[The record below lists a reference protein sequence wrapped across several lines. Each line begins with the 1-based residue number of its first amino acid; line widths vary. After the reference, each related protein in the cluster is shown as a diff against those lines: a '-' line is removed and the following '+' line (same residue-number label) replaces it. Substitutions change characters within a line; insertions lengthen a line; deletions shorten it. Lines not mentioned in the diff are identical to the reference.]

1 MPEPGTEDAGGNP
14 LQEGILGDW
23 QNRGVRDEAFA
34 SVRKKADLQQKL
46 DGIRNCPHDPQRQ
59 NLDTSHDHA
68 ECMDCGMIYNPYASE
83 DPDNPQAA
91 LQHPDPMMDNEPGSL
106 TLPQNWASVDDL
118 EFEVTDVIVPDPE
131 SIRPDKGQMDK
142 RADFLGDLGDI
153 GKSALPIAGGI
164 AGGAVGA
171 LTLNPAGIAA
181 GAAIGS
187 GLGGAGEAAL
197 NGEGAG
203 DIATQGLTDAAIGGI
218 GGGLAGGAGLAA
230 ADTLGAGAGVGAATA
245 EDAAATGATKGG
257 IGSLM
262 KSAWGK
268 VPTEKIKNAYLMHSV
283 MNDASGAAQPMTQP
297 SPGMTQPGAQ
307 QMSPSFYSAVDT
319 PTSHGE
325 IPSNDTSDPEQ
336 VDFNEKNDGEKDGLQ
351 SDIAVNGIGGTD
363 LGPDDFFSPDSGGLS
378 SFAELLPKILQFALS
393 DQSAAG
399 DPDME
404 GLHQKLEAEK
414 PGYMNSADD
423 DHGSKIVMMIMK
435 GDSGDEA
442 SGDDS
447 LQDNDAPHD
456 PISEH
461 EATALR
467 PGLETTC
474 PDCGGVMDASTGHCP
489 QCGSE
494 NSRHMPQPTNPQ
506 FNTPQQMLNP
516 PMTTPKT
523 AAGATSQGPVTDQQ
537 KAQVSEVLAQEGRAE
552 EIPAMIMEPWNYA
565 DELAQITGQEEP
577 PQDVGQPDPPP
588 PVNPEEQQGN
598 MPMPGMSPPGG
609 SSSGAPMMAAVKK
622 YAATVDGFCE
632 HCPNCGSHST
642 GYLDYEEGD
651 AGCKTCGH
659 KWTGPKM
666 VEHSAAGE
674 DLSAAPMTPEL
685 SQVQPEGE
693 QEETGSLGWTD
704 ESGAPLKVNQT
715 YEMFSNNYDIPDRI
729 KIDAVKP
736 DVIEFTLV
744 GEYGLSHRTELT
756 HEEASVEGTSF
767 VPAQAEGEPAPE
779 EAGEGAQPV
788 PGPGDQTDLSTPHE
802 MMAARV
808 ANPESINLEPNWEGM
823 RAFVLNMARTDPAK
837 AAQINQEM
845 GSEGVSPEELA
856 QASGASTEALQGTGE
871 EMGQIHDLP
880 ETQHPLGPM
889 TGSVGQ
895 MNSHDIVLAENET
908 VDLDFDPNAPPAYD
922 PKVAAFFDDNPAPQP
937 GPVVEAEGTGPAWL
951 MDGVAPTG
959 SRVAGAQMTPWE
971 QRDYIDEMGDA
982 RNSEKLQLGG
992 THYELDDLADSF
1004 LFGL

>member
-34 SVRKKADLQQKL
+34 SVQH
-46 DGIRNCPHDPQRQ
+46 P
-59 NLDTSHDHA
+59 
-68 ECMDCGMIYNPYASE
+68 E
-83 DPDNPQAA
+83 DPK
-91 LQHPDPMMDNEPGSL
+91 
-106 TLPQNWASVDDL
+106 
-118 EFEVTDVIVPDPE
+118 FEVTDVIVPDPE
-131 SIRPDKGQMDK
+131 SIRPDKSQMEK
-142 RADFLGDLGDI
+142 QADLLGDI
-153 GKSALPIAGGI
+153 GDVAAPLAGGT
-164 AGGAVGA
+164 AGFLIGG
-171 LTLNPAGIAA
+171 PA
-181 GAAIGS
+181 GAAIGA
-187 GLGGAGEAAL
+187 GLAGGGMEAL
-197 NGEGAG
+197 QGGNVG
-203 DIATQGLTDAAIGGI
+203 DIATTGLTDAALGGI
-218 GGGLAGGAGLAA
+218 GGAGGAALKAGSLGEAA
-230 ADTLGAGAGVGAATA
+230 AAGSTR
-245 EDAAATGATKGG
+245 GG

-262 KSAWGK
+262 KSAWSK

-319 PTSHGE
+319 PTSHGD
-325 IPSNDTSDPEQ
+325 IPSNNTDDPEQ
-336 VDFNEKNDGEKDGLQ
+336 IDFNEKNDGEKDGLQ

-363 LGPDDFFSPDSGGLS
+363 LGPDEFFSPDSGALA
-378 SFAELLPKILQFALS
+378 SFAELLPKILQFALG

-404 GLHQKLEAEK
+404 ELHQKLEAEK
-414 PGYMNSADD
+414 PGYMNAAND
-423 DHGSKIVMMIMK
+423 DHGSQVVMMIMK
-435 GDSGDEA
+435 GKPGDEA
-442 SGDDS
+442 NGDDA
-447 LQDNDAPHD
+447 LQDNDSPHD

-474 PDCGGVMDASTGHCP
+474 PDCGAVMDASTGHCP
-489 QCGSE
+489 QCGKQ
-494 NSRHMPQPTNPQ
+494 NLRHMPQPTNPQ
-506 FNTPQQMLNP
+506 FTTPQQMMNP
-516 PMTTPKT
+516 PMETT

-537 KAQVSEVLAQEGRAE
+537 KAQVAEVLAQEGRSE

-565 DELAQITGQEEP
+565 NELAQITGQEEP
-577 PQDVGQPDPPP
+577 PQDIGQPDPPP
-588 PVNPEEQQGN
+588 PVNPAEQQGS
-598 MPMPGMSPPGG
+598 MPMPGMAPPGG
-609 SSSGAPMMAAVKK
+609 ASSGAPMMAAVKK
-622 YAATVDGFCE
+622 YAGTVDGFCE
-632 HCPNCGSHST
+632 HCPKCGSHST

-659 KWTGPKM
+659 KWNAPKM
-666 VEHSAAGE
+666 VEHSSADE
-674 DLSAAPMTPEL
+674 DLAAAPMTPEL

-756 HEEASVEGTSF
+756 HEEANVEGTSF

-856 QASGASTEALQGTGE
+856 QASGASPEALQGTGE

-908 VDLDFDPNAPPAYD
+908 VDLDFDPNATPAYD
-922 PKVAAFFDDNPAPQP
+922 PKVAAFFDNDPTPQQ
-937 GPVVEAEGTGPAWL
+937 GPVVEVEGTGPAWL
-951 MDGVAPTG
+951 MDGVASTG
-959 SRVAGAQMTPWE
+959 SRVAGAHMTPWE

-982 RNSEKLQLGG
+982 RNSEKLQLSG

-1004 LFGL
+1004 LWG